1 MWTKHRFCHLSRRI
15 GGDILRQPYERFQYQ
30 IENFKSH
37 LKYWNKH
44 LYGDINRKIE
54 ALQLLIDNLNKDLQ
68 NSWDEND
75 YEELREKNKN

>member
-1 MWTKHRFCHLSRRI
+1 MET
-15 GGDILRQPYERFQYQ
+15 
-30 IENFKSH
+30 
-37 LKYWNKH
+37 
-44 LYGDINRKIE
+44 NRKIE